1 MVQVARGELE
11 RARRIFFGGA
21 QSRGG
26 RDSRLNA
33 FDECFYRTLDLY
45 ERSSYNNGF
54 IIIAWEV
61 TSVLAL
67 VEAAVFFVPKYLRM
81 ALTTMPQYLECRFDR
96 TTRTLVA
103 FFLLV
108 SFVLTLLPIVYIGV
122 LTPRAFSIYRQG

>member
-1 MVQVARGELE
+1 MVQVARGKLE

-21 QSRGG
+21 QPHGG

-61 TSVLAL
+61 TSALAL

-81 ALTTMPQYLECRFDR
+81 ALTTMPNIWN
-96 TTRTLVA
+96 A
-103 FFLLV
+103 
-108 SFVLTLLPIVYIGV
+108 VLTVPLGP
-122 LTPRAFSIYRQG
+122 

>member
-11 RARRIFFGGA
+11 RARRILFGGA
-21 QSRGG
+21 QPHGG

-45 ERSSYNNGF
+45 ERSSYNDGF

-61 TSVLAL
+61 TSALAL

-108 SFVLTLLPIVYIGV
+108 SFVVTLLPIVYIGV